1 VWTPAP
7 AAMESVSSGI
17 KRKAAS
23 VATTPTSFPASLR
36 RRITPGVLYAAMPPV
51 IPTSTLA
58 TQVVYR
64 AGTDENPGVGG
75 VQTGGSTFAGLD
87 RDGGLTRGPSTRTFF
102 GMMRNVSYYIL
113 TRVCGLAGPSTER
126 GDIGGRRA

>member
-1 VWTPAP
+1 
-7 AAMESVSSGI
+7 MESVSSGI

-64 AGTDENPGVGG
+64 AGTDEDPALVE
-75 VQTGGSTFAGLD
+75 QTGGSACRSRSG
-87 RDGGLTRGPSTRTFF
+87 
-102 GMMRNVSYYIL
+102 
-113 TRVCGLAGPSTER
+113 
-126 GDIGGRRA
+126 